1 MLEKAQAQ
9 IVSWWYLDVLSFNG
23 KWPDVMDGPEPSVIL
38 WQNLSVGK
46 FSRAIRTFI
55 VTIITIIM
63 LVISIVGI
71 VVSQYYQN
79 DAAQKF
85 NIA

>member
-1 MLEKAQAQ
+1 
-9 IVSWWYLDVLSFNG
+9 
-23 KWPDVMDGPEPSVIL
+23 MDGPEPSVIL